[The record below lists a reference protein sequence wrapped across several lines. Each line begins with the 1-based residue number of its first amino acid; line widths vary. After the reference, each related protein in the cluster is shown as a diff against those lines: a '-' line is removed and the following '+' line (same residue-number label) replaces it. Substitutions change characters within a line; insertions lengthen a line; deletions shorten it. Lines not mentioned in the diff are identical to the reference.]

1 MEFKNKTVVITG
13 GGSGVD
19 ILVNNAGIFKPT
31 PFLEHT
37 EEDYNACMNI
47 ILGGTFHASQAAIP
61 EMRKR
66 GRGAI
71 VNTGSMWA
79 IQAIG
84 ATPSSA
90 YSAAKAGVHAL
101 TRNLAIEFAAYHIR
115 VNAVAPAVVETPVY
129 NTFLSNEE
137 VKAVL
142 PTFNNFH
149 PLGRNGQ
156 THDVTSAIL
165 FLSGA
170 QADWITA
177 VVLPVDGGV
186 TAGQHVRTN

>member
-1 MEFKNKTVVITG
+1 
-13 GGSGVD
+13 
-19 ILVNNAGIFKPT
+19 
-31 PFLEHT
+31 
-37 EEDYNACMNI
+37 
-47 ILGGTFHASQAAIP
+47 
-61 EMRKR
+61 
-66 GRGAI
+66 
-71 VNTGSMWA
+71 
-79 IQAIG
+79 
-84 ATPSSA
+84 
-90 YSAAKAGVHAL
+90 
-101 TRNLAIEFAAYHIR
+101 
-115 VNAVAPAVVETPVY
+115 
-129 NTFLSNEE
+129 
-137 VKAVL
+137 VL